1 MKNWLTLELPI
12 INYDYES
19 DSIDF
24 EGVLSFSLVWISSE
38 PERTIRVVLDW
49 AWIKISFGRQMLD
62 LEVIEGRYWDD
73 MVNLPYL
80 SLVLPC

>member
-24 EGVLSFSLVWISSE
+24 GGVVSYSLIWTSSE

-49 AWIKISFGRQMLD
+49 AWIKISVG
-62 LEVIEGRYWDD
+62 
-73 MVNLPYL
+73 
-80 SLVLPC
+80 